1 MRVHVRTMRRNG
13 RNLPSKELMSQPPI
27 AGFLEVNEQRDIE
40 LGRNTVRARLIDD
53 KSGNDVLPE
62 LSSALLIW
70 AAKNSMR
77 VAGLERVDSADYAQ
91 TWSIEVV

>member
-1 MRVHVRTMRRNG
+1 MRHHG
-13 RNLPSKELMSQPPI
+13 RNLPNKELMALPPI
-27 AGFLEVNEQRDIE
+27 AGILEVNEQRDIE

-53 KSGNDVLPE
+53 KSGNDILPE

-70 AAKNSMR
+70 AAKNRMR
-77 VAGLERVDSADYAQ
+77 MAGLERVDKADYAQ